1 MKKFEG
7 ANAKALEL
15 REIVNRLRRRREKLN
30 KEIQD
35 KTEEMHVAC
44 IHNEY
49 EINDSYCEGSYLDRC
64 QYIKTYI
71 CKICGKELKKDIT
84 YGGFN

>member
-7 ANAKALEL
+7 ANAQALAL

-44 IHNEY
+44 IHDEF
-49 EINDSYCEGSYLDRC
+49 ETKDSYCEGSYLDRC

>member
-7 ANAKALEL
+7 VNAKALEL
-15 REIVNRLRRRREKLN
+15 REIVNRLRRRQEKLN
-30 KEIQD
+30 KEINN
-35 KTEEMHVAC
+35 KIEEMHVAC
-44 IHNEY
+44 VHDDI
-49 EINDSYCEGSYLDRC
+49 EINDSYVEGGYLDRC

-71 CKICGKELKKDIT
+71 CKICRKELKQDIT

>member
-7 ANAKALEL
+7 ANVKALEL
-15 REIVNRLRRRREKLN
+15 REIVNRLRRRRKKLN
-30 KEIQD
+30 KEIED

-44 IHNEY
+44 IHDEF
-49 EINDSYCEGSYLDRC
+49 EIKDSYWEGSYLDRC
-64 QYIKTYI
+64 QYIKTYV
-71 CKICGKELKKDIT
+71 CKICGKQLKEDIT

>member
-30 KEIQD
+30 KEIED

-44 IHNEY
+44 IHDEY
-49 EINDSYCEGSYLDRC
+49 EVKDSYCEGSCYDRC
-64 QYIKTYI
+64 QYIKTTI
-71 CKICGKELKKDIT
+71 CKICGKKIKKDVT

>member
-7 ANAKALEL
+7 TNAEALKL
-15 REIVNRLRRRREKLN
+15 REIVNRLRRRRETLK

-35 KTEEMHVAC
+35 KTEEMHVTC
-44 IHNEY
+44 IHDEY
-49 EINDSYCEGSYLDRC
+49 EIKDSYCEGSYLDRC

-71 CKICGKELKKDIT
+71 CKICGKELNTDIT

>member
-7 ANAKALEL
+7 VNAKALEL
-15 REIVNRLRRRREKLN
+15 REIVNRLRRRRKKLN
-30 KEIQD
+30 KEIED

-44 IHNEY
+44 IHDEY
-49 EINDSYCEGSYLDRC
+49 EIKDSYCEGSYLDRC

-71 CKICGKELKKDIT
+71 CKICGKELKQDIT